1 MLTERRSC
9 PRAELRVPLYLLS
22 PGASVPI
29 RTETENVGVDGF
41 FCYSKFFF
49 SPGERVKFLM
59 LLPSAPVESDPSFGI
74 RVGGEA
80 EITRVSVGPVH
91 LNYGVACRLR
101 SYHVL
106 PASDLLPADEILI
119 SMLDSRTAS

>member
-1 MLTERRSC
+1 MPIERRSC
-9 PRAELRVPLYLLS
+9 PRAELRVPLYLLPS
-22 PGASVPI
+22 GSTVPI

-41 FCYSKFFF
+41 FCYSRFFF
-49 SPGERVKFLM
+49 SPGEYIKFVL
-59 LLPSAPVESDPSFGI
+59 LLPSAPVDPDSSFGI

-80 EITRVSVGPVH
+80 EVTRVSVGPIH

-106 PASDLLPADEILI
+106 PASDLLAIDEIL
-119 SMLDSRTAS
+119 STMLGSGAAR